1 MKNLLIDTNIVIDLL
16 AKRDPFYQESA
27 LLFSLADKGLINLS
41 VSALTFANTHY
52 ILSRQISAGEA
63 KNILRRFNLL
73 VSILS
78 LDEKVIKLSL
88 NDDSFTDYEDAIQY
102 FSALENKQDMIIT
115 RNLKDFKNS
124 DLPVMTARQ
133 FLEIFRQ
140 P

>member
-16 AKRDPFYQESA
+16 AKRDPFYKESA
-27 LLFSLADKGLINLS
+27 LLFSLADNGLVNLS
-41 VSALTFANTHY
+41 VSALTFANAHY
-52 ILSRQISAGEA
+52 ILSRQTSAGEA

-102 FSALENKQDMIIT
+102 FSALENRQDMIIT

-124 DLPVMTARQ
+124 NLPVMTARQ
-133 FLEIFRQ
+133 FLETTRQ